1 MVQIGRHSVFPSPL
15 GVSVVPRASVP
26 KYSFLSCLLRA
37 PAVFRVSVVMSYVL
51 YLGSLLAGLA
61 LPAFPSAQER
71 PAPQHRPQI
80 TPLYAVYRHIDTGLF
95 KEPMGVFFDRR
106 TEEILVADTRN
117 NVIAIFTGEGEPT
130 FSFDGVEEPRKVM
143 VDKKGRIY
151 VIDNEMAMGV
161 KLFSYRGEFLGFFTF
176 PGFEG
181 AEKVIPVSMTVDRE
195 GNLYFLDQGN
205 LRVLVYDKAGN
216 FKVSFGKGGR
226 GRGEFS
232 VLADVAVDARGNIYV
247 TDQRG
252 VAVQAFGPSGSFLM
266 GWGRHTFERHQFS
279 LPNGIAI
286 DPKGRI
292 LVADTLR
299 QDIKLFDQTGGFLGR
314 FGGLGVAP
322 GDVAYPIELEVDDRG
337 RIYLVE
343 KVGGRLQVFQEV
355 DRKPME
361 RR

>member
-1 MVQIGRHSVFPSPL
+1 LP
-15 GVSVVPRASVP
+15 
-26 KYSFLSCLLRA
+26 
-37 PAVFRVSVVMSYVL
+37 
-51 YLGSLLAGLA
+51 
-61 LPAFPSAQER
+61 LPAFASAQER

-80 TPLYAVYRHIDTGLF
+80 TPVYAVYRHIDTGPF
-95 KEPMGVFFDRR
+95 EEPMGVFFDRR
-106 TEEILVADTRN
+106 TEEVLVADTKN
-117 NVIAIFTGEGEPT
+117 NVIAIFNGEGEPI

-143 VDKKGRIY
+143 VDEKARVY
-151 VIDNEMAMGV
+151 VIDNEMAKGV
-161 KLFSYRGEFLGFFTF
+161 KIFSYRGEFHGFFTF
-176 PGFEG
+176 PGLNG
-181 AEKVIPVSMTVDRE
+181 LGRVSPVSMTVDRE
-195 GNLYFLDQGN
+195 GNLYFLDQNN

-252 VAVQAFGPSGSFLM
+252 VAVQAFGPSGAFLM
-266 GWGRHTFERHQFS
+266 GWGGHTFERHQFS

-299 QDIKLFDQTGGFLGR
+299 QDVKIFDRTGRFLGR
-314 FGGLGVAP
+314 FGGFGVGP

-343 KVGGRLQVFQEV
+343 KVGGRLQVFQEQEV